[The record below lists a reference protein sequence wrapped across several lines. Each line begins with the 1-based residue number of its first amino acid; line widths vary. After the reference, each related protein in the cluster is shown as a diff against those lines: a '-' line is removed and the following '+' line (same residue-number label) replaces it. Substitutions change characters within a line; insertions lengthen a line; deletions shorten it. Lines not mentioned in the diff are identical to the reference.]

1 MAALETLETLDTLSA
16 ESFSLFANDELVREA
31 NHRIAN
37 HLSMIVGMVQIQASA
52 LARGPEQ
59 LPRSAVQGILQDL
72 AGKILSVSHLHRKL
86 ADAPHQ
92 DEIDIAAYLV
102 ESCSAVMSSLSL
114 CNRAGIAYGL
124 GEKCFVSP
132 EKAQTIA
139 LIVNEIV
146 MNAIKHAHP
155 SGLPT
160 QIYVGCG
167 RDAKGRSFVE
177 IYDDGV
183 GLPENFNEKKDGGV
197 GFKLIRALT
206 KQIGA
211 DLTIE
216 SSSLGLLFRI
226 ALTP

>member
-1 MAALETLETLDTLSA
+1 MAALETLSA
-16 ESFSLFANDELVREA
+16 EGLSVLPGSELVREA

-37 HLSMIVGMVQIQASA
+37 HLSMIVGMLQIQASA
-52 LARGPEQ
+52 LAKGPDV
-59 LPRSAVQGILQDL
+59 LPRNAVHDILQDM

-86 ADAPHQ
+86 ADAPHVG
-92 DEIDIAAYLV
+92 EIDIAAYLV

-114 CNRAGIAYGL
+114 RNQAGIAYHL

-146 MNAIKHAHP
+146 MNAVRHAHP
-155 SGLPT
+155 AGLPT

-167 RDAKGRSFVE
+167 RDAKGHCFVE
-177 IYDDGV
+177 VCDDGV
-183 GLPENFNEKKDGGV
+183 GLPENFDEKKGGGV

-211 DLTIE
+211 TLKVE
-216 SSSLGLLFRI
+216 SSSLGLLFR
-226 ALTP
+226 LTLLP

>member
-1 MAALETLETLDTLSA
+1 MAALETLSSESLSILPG
-16 ESFSLFANDELVREA
+16 SELVREA

-37 HLSMIVGMVQIQASA
+37 HLSMIVGLVQIQASA
-52 LARGPEQ
+52 LAKGPDV
-59 LPRSAVQGILQDL
+59 LPRSTVHDILQDM

-86 ADAPHQ
+86 ADAPHVG
-92 DEIDIAAYLV
+92 EIDIAAFLI

-114 CNRAGIAYGL
+114 RNRAGIAYHL

-146 MNAIKHAHP
+146 MNAVKHAHP
-155 SGLPT
+155 TGLPT

-167 RDAKGRSFVE
+167 RNAKGQSFVE

-183 GLPENFNEKKDGGV
+183 GLPENFDEKKNGGV

-211 DLTIE
+211 TLKVE
-216 SSSLGLLFRI
+216 SSSLGLLFRLI
-226 ALTP
+226 LVP

>member
-1 MAALETLETLDTLSA
+1 MAALETLSSESLSILPG
-16 ESFSLFANDELVREA
+16 SELVREA

-52 LARGPEQ
+52 LAKGPEV
-59 LPRSAVQGILQDL
+59 LPRTAVHDILQDM

-86 ADAPHQ
+86 ANAPHVG
-92 DEIDIAAYLV
+92 EIDIAAFLI

-114 CNRAGIAYGL
+114 RNRAGIAYHL

-146 MNAIKHAHP
+146 MNAVKHAHP
-155 SGLPT
+155 AGLPT

-167 RDAKGRSFVE
+167 RDAKGRGFVE
-177 IYDDGV
+177 VCDDGV
-183 GLPENFNEKKDGGV
+183 GLPENFDEKKNGGV

-211 DLTIE
+211 TLKVE
-216 SSSLGLLFRI
+216 SSSLGLLFRLI
-226 ALTP
+226 LVP